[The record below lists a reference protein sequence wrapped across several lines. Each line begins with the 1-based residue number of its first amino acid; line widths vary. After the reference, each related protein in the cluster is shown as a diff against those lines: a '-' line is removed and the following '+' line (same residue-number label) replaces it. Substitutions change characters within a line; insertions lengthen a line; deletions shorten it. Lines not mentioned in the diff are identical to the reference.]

1 MSRIPV
7 PSLRLF
13 LLGLAACVGSASADI
28 VLEGHHSV
36 PIKVCYTFRDS
47 VGHLP
52 LAVVRTVSRKFFY
65 HPLRSGDCV
74 DQGYKFN
81 TVSLFWADSLRLAD
95 GLPDSSTDP
104 RTVAWLDSIRCLSH
118 GGTITSNQTQYP
130 DSIPIT
136 SEAWTYTIL
145 GRETAVTTISQS
157 ATRGD
162 STLITTMHLDY
173 FWGSGALAVRRSA
186 KAGLALESVRGSKVR
201 LTIPDGVATLR
212 VMTLSGRVLR
222 QLRILPTGGQRG
234 EVDLG
239 MVPPPGSFVEL
250 RQGGRSSV
258 LPVQRR

>member
-1 MSRIPV
+1 MSRTPM
-7 PSLRLF
+7 PSL
-13 LLGLAACVGSASADI
+13 LLGLATCVGSASADVI
-28 VLEGHHSV
+28 LEGYHSV
-36 PIKVCYTFRDS
+36 PIKVCYSFRDS

-52 LAVVRTVSRKFFY
+52 LAVVGTFSRKYVY

-81 TVSLFWADSLRLAD
+81 RVNLYWADSLQLAK

-104 RTVAWLDSIRCLSH
+104 RTVAWLDSIHCLSD
-118 GGTITSNQTQYP
+118 GGTIISNLIQYP

-136 SEAWTYTIL
+136 AETWTYTIL

-157 ATRGD
+157 VPGGG
-162 STLITTMHLDY
+162 STQVTTKILDY
-173 FWGSGALAVRRSA
+173 AWGAGTLAVRKSA

-212 VMTLSGRVLR
+212 VLTLSGRVLR
-222 QLRILPTGGQRG
+222 QMRILPTGAHKG

-239 MVPPPGSFVEL
+239 MTPPPGSFVEL
-250 RQGGRSSV
+250 RQGGRSSAIPV
-258 LPVQRR
+258 LRR